1 MFEMGTGR
9 VLAEE
14 FVGAAGKTIAESGAG
29 AGSGSFDT
37 EFFNMSKSGTSG
49 TVFEMQES
57 GVSKELTQ
65 EMMDAI
71 AEDVSRSSNARVTT
85 HSLFSDLRQGKA
97 PKSLFKRLSVNVPE
111 EIEMESVSFQDFQEA
126 KFNFDNPGAKFPK
139 LPYTHLWLT
148 AVIPFDSFAGM
159 FSETH

>member
-1 MFEMGTGR
+1 MGRHGWSNEPLPAPAPLSAM
-9 VLAEE
+9 VLPAEPTNSSANTLP
-14 FVGAAGKTIAESGAG
+14 VPISNIP
-29 AGSGSFDT
+29 D
-37 EFFNMSKSGTSG
+37 MSCTRSCSG
-49 TVFEMQES
+49 TVLPPPIIP
-57 GVSKELTQ
+57 LTQ

-126 KFNFDNPGAKFPK
+126 KFN
-139 LPYTHLWLT
+139 Y
-148 AVIPFDSFAGM
+148 
-159 FSETH
+159 